1 MKQIIKFY
9 AEWCGPCRMYGPIW
23 DKVTEKYKDQV
34 EVISVNIDN
43 DTTGLAAQYKIQ
55 NIPYT
60 IMKRPDQTMLT
71 KSGQLSEQELEEL
84 ILS

>member
-9 AEWCGPCRMYGPIW
+9 ASWCGPCRMYGPIW

-34 EVISVNIDN
+34 EVISVDVDN

-60 IMKRPDQTMLT
+60 IMKRPDQTMLA

>member
-9 AEWCGPCRMYGPIW
+9 AEWCGPCRMYAPIW

-34 EVISVNIDN
+34 EVISVDVDN